1 MHTSWSRS
9 PPQPVSTLFLGL
21 PCLPLGLVGRLDLP
35 DGRNRVVQVSSL
47 QHDEG
52 FCLKSPFNLHPW
64 DLVLFPTQP
73 HPGGGA
79 GMREGEVPGEDKKR
93 GVGILTGVP
102 GSPIPGS
109 PGRPGGPGSP
119 ASPSGPTKPGSPWH
133 TSGYERG
140 HHLSPTAA
148 PTPGPATHFLPFGSN
163 DTDLSWP
170 TLLGRGPR

>member
-1 MHTSWSRS
+1 MVTL
-9 PPQPVSTLFLGL
+9 PPLPQPVPILLLGL
-21 PCLPLGLVGRLDLP
+21 PCLPLGLVGHLDLP

-47 QHDEG
+47 QYDEG
-52 FCLKSPFNLHPW
+52 FVLRHPPTCTPGTWSYSQLSPTLW
-64 DLVLFPTQP
+64 
-73 HPGGGA
+73 GGA
-79 GMREGEVPGEDKKR
+79 GMGETRVSGEDNRR
-93 GVGILTGVP
+93 GVGILTGDP

-133 TSGYERG
+133 TSGYERD
-140 HHLSPTAA
+140 HHLSPIAA

-170 TLLGRGPR
+170 TLLGRGSR